1 MIAFFVMEDGVQQ
14 HRLDSFQTSKPEPVQ
29 EYVEQSRLAHAPAQK
44 PDVVERAAG
53 KDSLDNDYEA
63 F

>member
-1 MIAFFVMEDGVQQ
+1 MEFSDVKG
-14 HRLDSFQTSKPEPVQ
+14 RLNSFQTSRPEPVQ

-44 PDVVERAAG
+44 PDVVERTAG